1 MRLALAGL
9 TLLIAAALA
18 LEALGLAGG
27 ESTPTASAAL
37 VLVAAGTMVLAAA
50 TVFAQPVMAGLLL
63 LLAGLV
69 TIGSVDAGHR
79 YLVVHGVVSLLL
91 GVLSL
96 VAARSRDSRHRPRK

>member
-9 TLLIAAALA
+9 TLIIAAALA

-69 TIGSVDAGHR
+69 TIASADAGPR
-79 YLVVHGVVSLLL
+79 YLVAHGVVTVLLA
-91 GVLSL
+91 VLCL
-96 VAARSRDSRHRPRK
+96 ITARSRGPRDRPGR